1 MVLVMPTDVAPM
13 REKVDGT
20 FLIVGIKRNHAQAG
34 HGVRHVRTVGSPA
47 AQVVVRR
54 TTWFSLLR
62 PHGAWLGTK
71 YASTCTL
78 CGVSTRLDK
87 EQALRTVALAQ
98 QMAATSSGAGLVRP
112 GSLRHRGA
120 IASPQFVMR

>member
-1 MVLVMPTDVAPM
+1 MTPMPRKADVM
-13 REKVDGT
+13 
-20 FLIVGIKRNHAQAG
+20 FLIFGIKRMARRLA
-34 HGVRHVRTVGSPA
+34 TVFALCPQCGSPA

-54 TTWFSLLR
+54 TTWISLFFI
-62 PHGAWLGTK
+62 PVVPLGTK

-98 QMAATSSGAGLVRP
+98 QVADTSSGAGAAPP
-112 GSLRHRGA
+112 G
-120 IASPQFVMR
+120 IAQAPPAPSPPLNP